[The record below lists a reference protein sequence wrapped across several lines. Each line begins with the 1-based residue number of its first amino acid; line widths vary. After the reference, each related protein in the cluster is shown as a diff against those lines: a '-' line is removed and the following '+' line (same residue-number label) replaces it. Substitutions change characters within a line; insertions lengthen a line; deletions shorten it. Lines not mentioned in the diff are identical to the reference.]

1 LTPKGGSGKHM
12 QIEEVFDI
20 RVKKLQLEDNELRQ
34 KIIEL
39 VKKDTAYKNNVI
51 QETIKT
57 FAKAFSAQHYSED
70 ELKAEIRYNV
80 DIFDNGYSVTIAV
93 VVYPVQHPRAFRNEV
108 IARDI
113 YFYYMYFSYEKE
125 RNVAGAMLEQKL
137 KLYIRLAEL
146 QKENEELK
154 RELQEKRETIE
165 ELEERIE
172 ELERELEK
180 SE

>member
-1 LTPKGGSGKHM
+1 M

-20 RVKKLQLEDNELRQ
+20 RVKELQLEDDELKQ
-34 KIIEL
+34 KVIEI

-57 FAKAFSAQHYSED
+57 FAEAFLEQHYSEN

-80 DIFDNGYSVTIAV
+80 DIFDNGYNVTIVV
-93 VVYPVQHPRAFRNEV
+93 VVYPVRHPRAFRNEF

-113 YFYYMYFSYEKE
+113 YFYYVYFSYEKE
-125 RNVAGAMLEQKL
+125 RNDMGAMLEQKL
-137 KLYIRLAEL
+137 RLYIRLAKL

-154 RELQEKRETIE
+154 RELQEKQETIE

-172 ELERELEK
+172 ELK
-180 SE
+180 MCK